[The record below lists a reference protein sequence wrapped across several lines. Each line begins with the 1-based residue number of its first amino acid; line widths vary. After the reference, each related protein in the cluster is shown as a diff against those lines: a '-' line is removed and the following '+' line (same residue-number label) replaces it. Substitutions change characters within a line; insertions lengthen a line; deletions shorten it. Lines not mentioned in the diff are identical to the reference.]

1 MIARRRW
8 SMLLLVIVLAAC
20 APAEPASIPAPVELP
35 TLTLSPTRI
44 TPPTLPPTWTPVI
57 PSETPAPSQAPA
69 AALPAAIDYLI
80 YVADG
85 AIQRVTLESGEVV
98 AMTGAMAA
106 RDLALSPDGR
116 QVAFVGAGAGSGSE
130 VYVLDLRSAFLQ
142 KASSLGF
149 ADVVDP
155 AWRSDGTQLVFAA
168 GQFMGQEREIYT
180 VGPDGLNQERR
191 TTLARIGLS
200 DPVFTPDGRGLVFAG
215 PGLHSLDLASGA
227 IQPLTIESGWGNDTS
242 PRWRPGS
249 DELIYIRPERD
260 TVGYPGGS
268 LRVITLAEANID
280 REPPMLANLYVQA
293 FAFSADGQRMVFTS
307 NFSVNLYD
315 FNTRTA
321 RRLLETGAILPLA
334 AIAPDGERIAYLGPN
349 VDGGDVPQVVIVNA
363 IGREP
368 FSVTDVSA
376 AVVTDLLWT
385 RLEGQ

>member
-1 MIARRRW
+1 MTARKWWWMI
-8 SMLLLVIVLAAC
+8 LVVALLAAC
-20 APAEPASIPAPVELP
+20 APTPPALIPTPAELP
-35 TLTLSPTRI
+35 TLTLTPTRI

-57 PSETPAPSQAPA
+57 PTETPVASLVPTATLAPMT
-69 AALPAAIDYLI
+69 DYLI

-85 AIQRVTLESGEVV
+85 AIQRVRVDSGEGV
-98 AMTGAMAA
+98 ALTGPMAA

-130 VYVLDLRSAFLQ
+130 VYVIDVASAFLQ

-155 AWRSDGTQLVFAA
+155 AWSPDGRWLTFAA

-180 VGPDGLNQERR
+180 VQPDGLNQERR

-200 DPVFTPDGRGLVFAG
+200 DPVFMPDSSGLVFAA
-215 PGLHSLDLASGA
+215 PGLHRLDLASGA
-227 IQPLTIESGWGNDTS
+227 VQPLTIESGWGNDTS
-242 PRWRPGS
+242 PRWRPAS
-249 DELIYIRPERD
+249 DELIYIRPAQD

-268 LRVITLAEANID
+268 LRVITLAGVSID
-280 REPPMLANLYVQA
+280 QEPPVLADLYVQA

-307 NFSVNLYD
+307 DFTVNLYD

-321 RRLLETGAILPLA
+321 RRLLETGSILPLA
-334 AIAPDGERIAYLGPN
+334 AIAPDGQRIAYLGPN
-349 VDGGDVPQVVIVNA
+349 VDGGAAPQLVIVNA

-368 FSVTDVSA
+368 ASVTEVSA
-376 AVVTDLLWT
+376 AVATDLVWT